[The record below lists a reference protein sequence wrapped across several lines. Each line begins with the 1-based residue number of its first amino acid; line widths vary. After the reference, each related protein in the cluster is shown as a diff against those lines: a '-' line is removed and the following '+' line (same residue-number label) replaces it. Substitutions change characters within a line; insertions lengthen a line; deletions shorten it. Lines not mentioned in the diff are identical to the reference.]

1 MATFETA
8 RFALSKFYRL
18 TFRPLDSCEH
28 FPLRASGLKNPRRR
42 FEDAHFYG
50 EAAIQLWYNDYSPET
65 AESHLKEARSLL
77 EASIAGG
84 FKNARNIV
92 ALAFVRAILDGPEE
106 GNTVLSS
113 LSANPS
119 QLWTHAL
126 RIASQDPDLLID
138 RGFVL
143 GINRGAVWTLLGTYA
158 ARFMND
164 TELAEILYRAAV
176 RLNRHNAIASTN
188 LARFLLRHGGRE
200 SLNEARRLLQTAQQF
215 SDRRFGW
222 WRAVAEEVNTALHGG
237 APTTVKS
244 PKLPARPMPAHFA
257 NLKDI
262 RTRFKQLDVLV
273 DAQQRGYE
281 LEILLYEIARLTF
294 DAAAPPYR
302 VQRGPTGITQID
314 GYFEHHGEK
323 YRVECKWTQSGVLPA
338 DVAALVDKIDVV
350 CQRRDKTTAIPP
362 VL

>member
-1 MATFETA
+1 M
-8 RFALSKFYRL
+8 
-18 TFRPLDSCEH
+18 
-28 FPLRASGLKNPRRR
+28 
-42 FEDAHFYG
+42 
-50 EAAIQLWYNDYSPET
+50 
-65 AESHLKEARSLL
+65 
-77 EASIAGG
+77 
-84 FKNARNIV
+84 
-92 ALAFVRAILDGPEE
+92 
-106 GNTVLSS
+106 
-113 LSANPS
+113 
-119 QLWTHAL
+119 
-126 RIASQDPDLLID
+126 
-138 RGFVL
+138 
-143 GINRGAVWTLLGTYA
+143 WTLLGTYA

-281 LEILLYEIARLTF
+281 PEILLYEIARLTF